1 MLSVAPAG
9 MSPCASSIAVASGVQ
24 PTGATSSMAS
34 DNPSWSELAPSKTTS
49 LAAHDSA
56 LPESSLLPS
65 WP

>member
-9 MSPCASSIAVASGVQ
+9 MSPSASSIAVASGVQ

-34 DNPSWSELAPSKTTS
+34 DNPPRSELVPSKTTS

-56 LPESSLLPS
+56 LPASSLPPS
-65 WP
+65 CP